1 MATSVVRPHE
11 RGNLNRLSRPD
22 DQTTWAFPWPSHPSA
37 VYLCSLRRPSFISL
51 FRPLTTVELAHL
63 TTRRYS
69 ISHHMMTGIRP
80 NKDTNEA
87 TEDRAHTAL
96 DDPNISHGDKVGS
109 TSCQRRCG
117 NDLHRALRN
126 PESLRREA
134 LERAEAETER
144 HYSMIVSAPTAAA
157 QKGETASKTAAPDQ
171 IVVQG
176 VTYTR
181 RTGGPLHNML
191 VAKLNKGTRTF
202 DIYPIPGIKGPFCVL
217 LLVTGV
223 AHRWCSYRG
232 LHCRNA
238 LSDGAVGELYCM
250 LTRLV
255 DHESRQLIRV
265 QWSGIKFSKV
275 CDARRFSSL
284 LRACVQLVFWLC
296 PE

>member
-1 MATSVVRPHE
+1 MKTESFPCRVGLSRSSKALREVGIRHWLPTIAGARCPLVLRPHE

-87 TEDRAHTAL
+87 TEVRAHKAL
-96 DDPNISHGDKVGS
+96 DDPNISHGDKDGS
-109 TSCQRRCG
+109 TSCQRRCD

-157 QKGETASKTAAPDQ
+157 QKGETASKTATPDQ

-176 VTYTR
+176 TTYTR

-191 VAKLNKGTRTF
+191 VAKASLITHDGQDYVQYTVLT
-202 DIYPIPGIKGPFCVL
+202 IPSFHL
-217 LLVTGV
+217 
-223 AHRWCSYRG
+223 
-232 LHCRNA
+232 
-238 LSDGAVGELYCM
+238 
-250 LTRLV
+250 
-255 DHESRQLIRV
+255 
-265 QWSGIKFSKV
+265 
-275 CDARRFSSL
+275 
-284 LRACVQLVFWLC
+284 
-296 PE
+296 